1 MKPFRIVGYLCFL
14 LSIGSNISNGDESE
28 SLPQFTLTAQDRD
41 ELTQLHNG
49 FRVAMASA
57 QTVEARKSAIIDFW
71 EDNVL
76 PPPDTQTETER
87 HAALETTVTALRSTK
102 RPIFYAVRDG
112 TALEISNIEERKAVF
127 AKSGAYMA
135 LITDPEKLGREIP
148 ALLES
153 RKARSSFSRD
163 DHFAVLVIRDLA
175 SQCHPVESLSA
186 QELTNWKSLA
196 NATNAAC
203 RLSAVTAIGRVT
215 SAAPDRF
222 AVFSETA
229 DETESPVLS
238 VIIAESSV
246 LPPDDRSAFLEN
258 LRDNN
263 SAITAAQV
271 AQINS
276 IVE

>member
-1 MKPFRIVGYLCFL
+1 MKLFLIVGHFCFL
-14 LSIGSNISNGDESE
+14 MIIGTAILNGDEPE
-28 SLPQFTLTAQDRD
+28 SLPEFTLTEQDRD
-41 ELTQLHNG
+41 RLALLGDNFSAE
-49 FRVAMASA
+49 MANS
-57 QTVEARKSAIIDFW
+57 QTAEARKSAIIDFW
-71 EDNVL
+71 ENNVL
-76 PPPDTQTETER
+76 APPNAQTEAEC
-87 HAALETTVTALRSTK
+87 HAGIETTVTALRLSK

-112 TALEISNIEERKAVF
+112 TAAEINNIQEREAVF
-127 AKSGAYMA
+127 AKSVAYMA
-135 LITDPEKLGREIP
+135 LITDPEMLGREIP

-175 SQCHPVESLSA
+175 SQCQPVESLSA
-186 QELTNWKSLA
+186 QELMNWKGLA

-203 RLSAVTAIGRVT
+203 RLGAVTAIGRVT
-215 SAAPDRF
+215 SAVSDRV
-222 AVFSETA
+222 AVFSEAA
-229 DETESPVLS
+229 DETESPILS

-263 SAITAAQV
+263 SAITADQV

-276 IVE
+276 ILE